1 MSKNS
6 ESSTAKDEF
15 KILEDETT
23 IVLKYIHAQDF
34 FDLVYDKNKDKV
46 LLMKNGKPANSKLL
60 RDDETQ
66 RFKEF
71 LDVAICYHHDRDGEY
86 TH

>member
-1 MSKNS
+1 METS
-6 ESSTAKDEF
+6 EYPKIIENETA
-15 KILEDETT
+15 
-23 IVLKYIHAQDF
+23 IVLKYTHADDF

-46 LLMKNGKPANSKLL
+46 ILMKNGKLTDHQTL
-60 RDDETQ
+60 RDDESS

-86 TH
+86 LH

>member
-1 MSKNS
+1 MSKS
-6 ESSTAKDEF
+6 SGSSTASDEF
-15 KILEDETT
+15 KILEDEGT
-23 IVLKYIHAQDF
+23 IVLKYTHAQDF

-46 LLMKNGKPANSKLL
+46 ILMKNGKLANSKDL
-60 RDDETQ
+60 REDETD
-66 RFKEF
+66 RFKEI